1 MLGQVISGRST
12 SPMLAAFEELGGLT
26 GTLRNIEK
34 GDNPSD
40 DDINGH
46 GDLVARCNNRSI

>member
-26 GTLRNIEK
+26 GMLRNIEK

-40 DDINGH
+40 DDIATT
-46 GDLVARCNNRSI
+46 DPSETDRQ